1 MIHPGRCPKMF
12 PVGGVPNLDWQYY
25 RLQRLR
31 QLEAVWRT
39 GFRLQQT
46 LQSGL
51 RRRSG
56 HEGLVCRREVC
67 NSSPL
72 LIAWRRRGPCLFGL
86 MLMAKTKLLPH
97 VSLRDLRVGATT
109 PSESQGRGQERKS

>member
-39 GFRLQQT
+39 GFRLIATDVAVRSTKTFRARGLGLETRSLQLFSTVDRLATKGPVSVRPHADGKNQT
-46 LQSGL
+46 SAS
-51 RRRSG
+51 R
-56 HEGLVCRREVC
+56 
-67 NSSPL
+67 
-72 LIAWRRRGPCLFGL
+72 
-86 MLMAKTKLLPH
+86 
-97 VSLRDLRVGATT
+97 
-109 PSESQGRGQERKS
+109 